1 MTSSNSSGRIPRQT
15 NRLNT
20 TANEHKEIRS
30 CAVCKAADF
39 ALALF
44 FQLISASCSVSP
56 GTSKPNVWHAQGN
69 CSSCGYSETPV
80 GLNYDAKRWSAYPG
94 FRVNNIT
101 PTLQGRLAG
110 LESDEVGIYR
120 NDSTKKHHTGHA
132 VLNSVIATVCRYC
145 GEIPFREVQIHFISD
160 VSGNGVGFSSYI
172 QHRGLRNRSRCEVI
186 FSR

>member
-1 MTSSNSSGRIPRQT
+1 MHPAVYPPAHKNLMFGMPRE
-15 NRLNT
+15 
-20 TANEHKEIRS
+20 TAAA
-30 CAVCKAADF
+30 AV
-39 ALALF
+39 
-44 FQLISASCSVSP
+44 
-56 GTSKPNVWHAQGN
+56 
-69 CSSCGYSETPV
+69 SETPV
-80 GLNYDAKRWSAYPG
+80 GLNYDAKRWSTYPG

-110 LESDEVGIYR
+110 LESDEVGIYI
-120 NDSTKKHHTGHA
+120 NDSTKKQHTGYA
-132 VLNSVIATVCRYC
+132 VLNSVLATVCRYC